1 MKLLQL
7 LPLLVALLLAACGP
21 SDFEL
26 RSELRDIDT
35 EMVAIQIAA
44 GQHRSQMNQAEVDA
58 FFGSFAAG
66 YGDYGL
72 TGEGIST
79 ATNASRQY
87 DLSAYSLDQLRTRF
101 LKLGKRRAEIVA
113 ALN

>member
-7 LPLLVALLLAACGP
+7 LPLLAALLLAACGP

-66 YGDYGL
+66 YGATTGDYGL
-72 TGEGIST
+72 TGDGIST
-79 ATNASRQY
+79 A
-87 DLSAYSLDQLRTRF
+87 
-101 LKLGKRRAEIVA
+101 
-113 ALN
+113 